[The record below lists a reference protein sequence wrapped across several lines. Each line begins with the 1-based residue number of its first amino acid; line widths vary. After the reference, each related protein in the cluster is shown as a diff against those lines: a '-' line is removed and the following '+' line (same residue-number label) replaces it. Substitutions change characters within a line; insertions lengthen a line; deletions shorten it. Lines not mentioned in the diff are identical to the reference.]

1 MLLYFPRQNQQMNPA
16 MGMNAAQ
23 MMVAAQQNLAQQQQ
37 QAATAGPAMGMNAGQ
52 MMVAAQQNLAQQ
64 QQAATAG
71 PASASTGS
79 DNSSMIPQ
87 FLQVTYCLFNFEL
100 FSIVICA
107 AGELFIEF

>member
-37 QAATAGPAMGMNAGQ
+37 QAAT
-52 MMVAAQQNLAQQ
+52 V
-64 QQAATAG
+64 G

-79 DNSSMIPQ
+79 DNSSMIHRIQ
-87 FLQVTYCLFNFEL
+87 QVTC
-100 FSIVICA
+100 
-107 AGELFIEF
+107 